1 MSVKDW
7 NFKQKPT
14 GVWKRVLRLPIHL
27 FRAHLGFLMG
37 ERILLLIHQ
46 GRVSGRMRETA
57 VEVVAHDRT
66 THEFIVCSGTGPRAD
81 WYRNITALPAVEVQ
95 VRNHRWTPTQRLL
108 PQQEAAERFADYERL
123 HPTTARRLLTSMGN
137 AYDGT
142 DEGRF
147 EMMAQ
152 MPMVAF
158 SDAPSSLR

>member
-14 GVWKRVLRLPIHL
+14 GLWKHVLRLPIHL

-37 ERILLLIHQ
+37 ERILLLTHR
-46 GRVSGRMRETA
+46 GRISGQLRQTP
-57 VEVVAHDRT
+57 VEVVTHDRI
-66 THEFIVCSGTGPRAD
+66 THEYIVCSGTGPRAD
-81 WYRNITALPAVEVQ
+81 WYLNITALPAVEVQ
-95 VRNHRWTPTQRLL
+95 VRNDRWTPSQRMLS
-108 PQQEAAERFADYERL
+108 QAEAAKRFADYEQL
-123 HPTTARRLLTSMGN
+123 HPKAARRLLTSMGR

-147 EMMAQ
+147 NMMEQ

-158 SDAPSSLR
+158 SEQPTSAQ